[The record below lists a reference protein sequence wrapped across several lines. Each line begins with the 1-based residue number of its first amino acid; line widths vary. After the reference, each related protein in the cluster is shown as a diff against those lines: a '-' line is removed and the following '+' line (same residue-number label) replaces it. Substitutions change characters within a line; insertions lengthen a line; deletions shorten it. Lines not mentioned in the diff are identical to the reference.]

1 MKDFVSEHP
10 LRKTVIL
17 ASALAVALPLAG
29 CYTPGERAAG
39 GGIIGGLGGAA
50 IGAAA
55 SGGLA
60 GPTIAGAAI
69 GAASGALIGAATA
82 PPRRC
87 ARWARDYYGGRVC
100 VAYYNYY

>member
-1 MKDFVSEHP
+1 MKSLVWEQP
-10 LRKTVIL
+10 LKKSLIAAVIM
-17 ASALAVALPLAG
+17 AAALPLIG
-29 CYTPGERAAG
+29 CNSPGERAAG

-50 IGAAA
+50 IGAAV

-69 GAASGALIGAATA
+69 GAASGAVIGAATA

-87 ARWARDYYGGRVC
+87 ARWAHDYYGGRFC
-100 VAYYNYY
+100 VAYYN

>member
-1 MKDFVSEHP
+1 MNRSISVHSPKKP
-10 LRKTVIL
+10 VIVIAVTAAGL
-17 ASALAVALPLAG
+17 SLSA

-39 GGIIGGLGGAA
+39 GAVIGGLGGAA

-60 GPTIAGAAI
+60 GPAIAGAAI
-69 GAASGALIGAATA
+69 GAASGAIIGAATA

-87 ARWARDYYGGRVC
+87 ARWARDYYGYRVC
-100 VAYYNYY
+100 VAYYNY